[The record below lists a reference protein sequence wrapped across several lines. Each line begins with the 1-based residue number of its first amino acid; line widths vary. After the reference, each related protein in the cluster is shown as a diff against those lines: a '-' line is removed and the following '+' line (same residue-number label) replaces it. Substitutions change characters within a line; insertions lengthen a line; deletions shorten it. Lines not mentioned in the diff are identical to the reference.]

1 MRAFSL
7 GLVVGSEEEFLE
19 DLTDKI
25 LLLNNSVTCCCVSL
39 GNDLSCECDQ
49 TTEEL
54 LLLFSNLEC
63 LKLVFIITSVISSSF
78 LLEPLLYLNLVND
91 LVKKFFRVIDRAGI
105 ISSIAKLFIPLC
117 LQVNKLVEKLEELT
131 AGAI

>member
-1 MRAFSL
+1 M
-7 GLVVGSEEEFLE
+7 GLVVGGEEEFLE

-25 LLLNNSVTCCCVSL
+25 LLLDNSVTCCCVSL

-54 LLLFSNLEC
+54 LLLFSNFER

>member
-1 MRAFSL
+1 M

-25 LLLNNSVTCCCVSL
+25 LLLDNSVTCCCVSL

-54 LLLFSNLEC
+54 LLLFSNLER

-78 LLEPLLYLNLVND
+78 LLEPLL
-91 LVKKFFRVIDRAGI
+91 
-105 ISSIAKLFIPLC
+105 
-117 LQVNKLVEKLEELT
+117 
-131 AGAI
+131 